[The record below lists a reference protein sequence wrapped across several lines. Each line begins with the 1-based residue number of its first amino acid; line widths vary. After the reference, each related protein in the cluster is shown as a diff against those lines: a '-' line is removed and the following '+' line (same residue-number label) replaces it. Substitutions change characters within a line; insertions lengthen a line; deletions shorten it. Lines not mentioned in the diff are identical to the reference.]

1 VYVFTGTQ
9 CILQPRA
16 ESRPDSDPRTISQSL
31 HAVNLVRLLV
41 SSSSVS
47 GGCPRAETLWTRR
60 HSVERTLPATL
71 QQSSLCAK
79 CRKDDSNLLTWLFW
93 SGSGHQRCHHFR
105 EHNTHDLFHRSEK
118 PCSYLAPCPRYGELL
133 VGNCKKKF
141 EPTYNYLVPVL
152 RVIPVW
158 RSLLRSPDFYENCV
172 TITNV

>member
-1 VYVFTGTQ
+1 MYVFTGTQ

-60 HSVERTLPATL
+60 HSVERTLPATP

-79 CRKDDSNLLTWLFW
+79 YRKDDSKFTNMIVLEWF
-93 SGSGHQRCHHFR
+93 GSSAMSPFQRTQHTRLVSPFR
-105 EHNTHDLFHRSEK
+105 ETVFLSCTVSEIW
-118 PCSYLAPCPRYGELL
+118 RVTGR
-133 VGNCKKKF
+133 NCKK
-141 EPTYNYLVPVL
+141 NSNL
-152 RVIPVW
+152 RITTWCPCW
-158 RSLLRSPDFYENCV
+158 GSSPCDVHYSGPQTF
-172 TITNV
+172 TKIA